1 MPSVIILLLKFHLIF
16 SFLHY
21 PVIWFLRK
29 IRTSPWSTNCLLNR
43 TITKPVLS
51 TFIFFFWQTT
61 YKFQNMAAGPIKNL
75 DLHCDKYRDQ
85 TFPPVL
91 FYFMLVWHR
100 NNIRLGFLQGNY
112 NSKIYFYA
120 PESRCLW
127 ICYWLFRLS
136 CKRCPPVN
144 VTAPASS
151 VFTFFFFSSWKK
163 TRVFS
168 ECYRAAI
175 KDRDLGI
182 SSSYYESE
190 PQKLS

>member
-1 MPSVIILLLKFHLIF
+1 MIYIWHAICNNIITEIPFNIFISSLPCNMIFKKNKNFPLKYKLF
-16 SFLHY
+16 
-21 PVIWFLRK
+21 V
-29 IRTSPWSTNCLLNR
+29 NR

-120 PESRCLW
+120 SESKCLW
-127 ICYWLFRLS
+127 ICY
-136 CKRCPPVN
+136 
-144 VTAPASS
+144 
-151 VFTFFFFSSWKK
+151 
-163 TRVFS
+163 
-168 ECYRAAI
+168 
-175 KDRDLGI
+175 
-182 SSSYYESE
+182 
-190 PQKLS
+190 